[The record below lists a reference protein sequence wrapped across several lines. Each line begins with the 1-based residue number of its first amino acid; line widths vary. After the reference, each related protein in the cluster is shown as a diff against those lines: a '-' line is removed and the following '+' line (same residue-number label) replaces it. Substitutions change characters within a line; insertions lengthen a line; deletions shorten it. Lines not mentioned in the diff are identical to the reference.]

1 MFLGYS
7 ITQSAYFC
15 LDRNTSR
22 IYTSRHVLFHETVFP
37 FSVAG
42 SLTTTPV
49 SSPVEDISVTTSSVT
64 PTQIY
69 RQPQAPPAPPPPAAQ
84 TETTAATAPSGAQQ
98 TAAPGPPPSPA
109 PTAATTDTSS
119 PAAPQQQPTRM
130 STRNRKP
137 VQKLNLHATV
147 QHPNDTIPTSVAE
160 ALKDPR
166 WRAAM
171 QAEID
176 SLFRNKTYTLVT
188 PEIASNIVGCRW
200 IFTIKRLPNGA
211 VDRFKARLVAKGYH
225 QRPGIDFHDTFSPVV
240 KPATIRQVLSIAVSR
255 QWPLR
260 QLDVNNAFLQGK
272 LEDDVF
278 MTQPPGFQDPSNPT
292 AVCKLHKAIYGLK
305 QAPRAWYNELK
316 TFLLQS
322 GFTNSLADA
331 SLFVY
336 NHSNVLLYMLV
347 YVDDLI
353 ITGSNTDHLNRFI
366 QSLST
371 RFSLKDFG
379 ELSYFLGME
388 VQRNSRGLYLTQ
400 TRYIADLLHK
410 TKMSDAKPMPTPM
423 CPSTVLTLQSGDP
436 LPSGTEYRAV
446 IGSLQYLSLT
456 RPDIAYSVN
465 KLSQFMHL
473 PRTEHWTAA
482 KRILRYLAGTI
493 HKGIF
498 FSSNNTPS
506 LHAFTDADW
515 AGNRDDYTST
525 GAYIVY
531 FGKHPIAWSSKKQTG
546 VARSSTEAEYRSIAS
561 TTAEVCWI
569 LSLLRELGIKV
580 TTTPTIYS
588 DNKGATYLSANPV
601 FHSRMKHLAL
611 DYHFVR
617 QQVQSR
623 TVRVTH
629 VSSHDQLADIMTKPL
644 SRARFNDLAI
654 KIGITSGAPS

>member
-1 MFLGYS
+1 M
-7 ITQSAYFC
+7 
-15 LDRNTSR
+15 
-22 IYTSRHVLFHETVFP
+22 V
-37 FSVAG
+37 
-42 SLTTTPV
+42 
-49 SSPVEDISVTTSSVT
+49 
-64 PTQIY
+64 
-69 RQPQAPPAPPPPAAQ
+69 
-84 TETTAATAPSGAQQ
+84 
-98 TAAPGPPPSPA
+98 
-109 PTAATTDTSS
+109 
-119 PAAPQQQPTRM
+119 
-130 STRNRKP
+130 K
-137 VQKLNLHATV
+137 
-147 QHPNDTIPTSVAE
+147 
-160 ALKDPR
+160 
-166 WRAAM
+166 
-171 QAEID
+171 
-176 SLFRNKTYTLVT
+176 

-211 VDRFKARLVAKGYH
+211 VDRFKARLVAKGFH

-240 KPATIRQVLSIAVSR
+240 KPATIGQVLSVAVSR

-272 LEDDVF
+272 LEDDVL
-278 MTQPPGFQDPSNPT
+278 MTQPSGFQDHSNPT

-366 QSLST
+366 QSLAT

-379 ELSYFLGME
+379 ALSYFLGME

-410 TKMSDAKPMPTPM
+410 TKMSDAKPMPTPVF
-423 CPSTVLTLQSGDP
+423 PSTVLTLQSGDP

-446 IGSLQYLSLT
+446 IGILQYISLT
-456 RPDIAYSVN
+456 QPDISYSVN

-482 KRILRYLAGTI
+482 KWILHYLAGTI

-531 FGKHPIAWSSKKQTG
+531 FGKHSIAWSSKKQTG

-580 TTTPTIYS
+580 ATTPTIYS